1 MVPSVFD
8 TMYISGLLGLGIY
21 IDIRIKI
28 NSPSLQKSMYLF
40 YLFHLTRSVLCCQ
53 KKRLHSKNY
62 FQKPFQNSYL
72 GRSKG
77 TWSL

>member
-8 TMYISGLLGLGIY
+8 TMYISGLLGLEIY

-40 YLFHLTRSVLCCQ
+40 YLFHLTRNVLCCQ
-53 KKRLHSKNY
+53 KNDYILKIISKRLFKI
-62 FQKPFQNSYL
+62 L
-72 GRSKG
+72 IWGEV
-77 TWSL
+77 